1 MLFKSGLARIFTRV
15 LAIICFASP
24 QIVGAEVPSSI
35 TGECYYDYETRQTI
49 CTYEV
54 FSGTPALSHMIF
66 PMIPVCVDKF
76 TVTSDFFNFETVQTY
91 YDNFCGEIYGMKADQ
106 ELGEG
111 LMADFTIIYDDLFPL
126 GMGTVYAALKGG
138 PNCQIFPVDGVIDCT
153 FQPNCEFSLDFN
165 VYDFHIRKPGV
176 FAGPLATMTATSN
189 LPINITFESFGDLN
203 PVQASGSTPIPA
215 FYATAPAELPD
226 PPAQFFAPVDF
237 NQQVVIIPADEAEHR
252 FSIWSKLM
260 VGKEISSCEYMDGA
274 IIRVEIEN
282 LEDYIDPELKSYK

>member
-1 MLFKSGLARIFTRV
+1 MFSKSGLARTLAWV
-15 LAIICFASP
+15 LAIICFAFP
-24 QIVGAEVPSSI
+24 QIVGVEVPSSI
-35 TGECYYDYETRQTI
+35 TGGCYCDYETGQTI

-66 PMIPVCVDKF
+66 SMVPVCDDQY
-76 TVTSDFFNFETVQTY
+76 TVTSDFFSFEAVQTY
-91 YDNFCGEIYGMKADQ
+91 YSQWCGEIYGMKAEQ

-111 LMADFTIIYDDLFPL
+111 LMATFTITYDGLFPL
-126 GMGTVYAALKGG
+126 GMGTVYAVLKGG
-138 PNCQIFPVDGVIDCT
+138 TVCDSFPVQGVIDCT
-153 FQPNCEFSLDFN
+153 FQPECEFSLNFT

-176 FAGPLATMTATSN
+176 FAGLLATMTATSN

-215 FYATAPAELPD
+215 FYATAPAESPD

-237 NQQVVIIPADEAEHR
+237 NQQVVIIPADEVEHR

-260 VGKEISSCEYMDGA
+260 VGKEISACDYMDVA
-274 IIRVEIEN
+274 IIRVVIEN
-282 LEDYIDPELKSYK
+282 LEDYIDPEL

>member
-1 MLFKSGLARIFTRV
+1 MLSKLGLARIFTRV
-15 LAIICFASP
+15 LTIICFASP
-24 QIVGAEVPSSI
+24 QIVGAEVPSWI
-35 TGECYYDYETRQTI
+35 TGGCYCDYETRQTI

-54 FSGTPALSHMIF
+54 FSGTPALSHMIY
-66 PMIPVCVDKF
+66 PMVPVCDDQY
-76 TVTSDFFNFETVQTY
+76 TVTSDFFDFDTPQLY
-91 YDNFCGEIYGMKADQ
+91 QDNFCGEIYGMKADQ
-106 ELGEG
+106 ELEEG
-111 LMADFTIIYDDLFPL
+111 QTASFTITYDGLFPT

-138 PNCQIFPVDGVIDCT
+138 PNCQIFPVEGVIDCT
-153 FQPNCEFSLDFN
+153 FQPKCEFSLNFN

-176 FAGPLATMTATSN
+176 FAGLLATMTATSN

-203 PVQASGSTPIPA
+203 PVQSFGSDRIPA

-252 FSIWSKLM
+252 FSIWLKLM
-260 VGKEISSCEYMDGA
+260 VGKEVSACDYADDA

-282 LEDYIDPELKSYK
+282 LELYIDPNP

>member
-1 MLFKSGLARIFTRV
+1 M
-15 LAIICFASP
+15 
-24 QIVGAEVPSSI
+24 I

-54 FSGTPALSHMIF
+54 FSGTPALSHMIY
-66 PMIPVCVDKF
+66 PMVPVCDDQY
-76 TVTSDFFNFETVQTY
+76 TVTSEFFDFDTPQLY
-91 YDNFCGEIYGMKADQ
+91 QDNFCGEIYGMKADQ
-106 ELGEG
+106 ELEEG
-111 LMADFTIIYDDLFPL
+111 QTATFTITYDGLFPT

-138 PNCQIFPVDGVIDCT
+138 PNCQVFPVEGVIDCT

-165 VYDFHIRKPGV
+165 VYDFYIRKPGV
-176 FAGPLATMTATSN
+176 FAGLLATMTATSN

-203 PVQASGSTPIPA
+203 PVQASGSIPIPA

-260 VGKEISSCEYMDGA
+260 VGKEISACEYMDDA

>member
-1 MLFKSGLARIFTRV
+1 MSSAFRLV
-15 LAIICFASP
+15 LVLCGCLIIYLASP
-24 QIVGAEVPSSI
+24 CLVNAQESNISG
-35 TGECYYDYETRQTI
+35 GCYCDYETRQTI

-54 FSGTPALSHMIF
+54 FSGRPALSHMIF

-76 TVTSDFFNFETVQTY
+76 TVTSDFFNFEAVQTY

-111 LMADFTIIYDDLFPL
+111 LMETFTITYDGLFPL

-138 PNCQIFPVDGVIDCT
+138 PNCEIFPVEGVIDCT
-153 FQPNCEFSLDFN
+153 FQPECEFSLDFSI
-165 VYDFHIRKPGV
+165 YDFMIRKPGTWS
-176 FAGPLATMTATSN
+176 GLLATFAATSN
-189 LPINITFESFGDLN
+189 LPINITFESFGNLN
-203 PVQASGSTPIPA
+203 PVQASQEAGSIPIPA

-237 NQQVVIIPADEAEHR
+237 NQQLIVIPGDEVEHR

-260 VGKEISSCEYMDGA
+260 VGKEISACEYMDDA
-274 IIRVEIEN
+274 IIRVVIEN
-282 LEDYIDPELKSYK
+282 LEEYIDPEL